1 MVTPRRRSRRVQK
14 AEEIKR
20 NTALKSPIK
29 SPMKKKVTGKRKMK
43 KNVKTEEKSLPR
55 IRLKSMVGRKRK
67 IRAGIQEPPGPRF
80 SKLYWSWSDLVLDF
94 SFFSVLVRSVDPWIR
109 EDDHIEN
116 VNPKRAKRKSSNSRK
131 SRLSKKVEEEEI
143 LPEGHFEIMEFGPLY
158 LSWISYQDGDKKVI
172 SALESRNSCHHSCRN
187 SCIIL

>member
-29 SPMKKKVTGKRKMK
+29 SPVKKVTGKRKMK
-43 KNVKTEEKSLPR
+43 KKVKTEVDSKSLPR

-67 IRAGIQEPPGPRF
+67 IR
-80 SKLYWSWSDLVLDF
+80 
-94 SFFSVLVRSVDPWIR
+94 

-116 VNPKRAKRKSSNSRK
+116 VNPKRPKRKSSNSRK

-172 SALESRNSCHHSCRN
+172 SALESPNSCRIHAS
-187 SCIIL
+187 

>member
-29 SPMKKKVTGKRKMK
+29 SPMKSPVKKVTGKRKVK
-43 KNVKTEEKSLPR
+43 KKPEIESKSLPR

-67 IRAGIQEPPGPRF
+67 IR
-80 SKLYWSWSDLVLDF
+80 
-94 SFFSVLVRSVDPWIR
+94 

-116 VNPKRAKRKSSNSRK
+116 VNPKRPKRKSSNSRK

-172 SALESRNSCHHSCRN
+172 SALESRYSCRIHA
-187 SCIIL
+187 S

>member
-67 IRAGIQEPPGPRF
+67 IRAGIQEPPGPRTDRSVF
-80 SKLYWSWSDLVLDF
+80 VRDFRNFIGPGPTWSLISHFFRSWSGL
-94 SFFSVLVRSVDPWIR
+94 WIPESEKMIILKMSIR
-109 EDDHIEN
+109 KEQKGNHQTLEN
-116 VNPKRAKRKSSNSRK
+116 RDCRRKLKKRKFFQK
-131 SRLSKKVEEEEI
+131 DI
-143 LPEGHFEIMEFGPLY
+143 L
-158 LSWISYQDGDKKVI
+158 K
-172 SALESRNSCHHSCRN
+172 
-187 SCIIL
+187 

>member
-20 NTALKSPIK
+20 NTALKSPMK
-29 SPMKKKVTGKRKMK
+29 SPVKKVTGKRKMK
-43 KNVKTEEKSLPR
+43 KKPEVESKSLPR

-67 IRAGIQEPPGPRF
+67 IR
-80 SKLYWSWSDLVLDF
+80 
-94 SFFSVLVRSVDPWIR
+94 
-109 EDDHIEN
+109 EDDPVEN
-116 VNPKRAKRKSSNSRK
+116 VNPKRPKRKSSNSRK
-131 SRLSKKVEEEEI
+131 RSLKKVEEEEV

-172 SALESRNSCHHSCRN
+172 SALESPNSCRIHVSYCMTHTVLEHS
-187 SCIIL
+187 LKTLD